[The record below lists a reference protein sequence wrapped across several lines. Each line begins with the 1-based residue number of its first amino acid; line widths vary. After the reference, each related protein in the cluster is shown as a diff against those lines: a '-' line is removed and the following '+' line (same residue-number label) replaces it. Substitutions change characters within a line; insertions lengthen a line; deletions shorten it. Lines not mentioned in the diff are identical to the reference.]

1 MRLPIALPLLLEL
14 WTREADAE
22 TEVARTLWRGAK
34 GLAADAKASPR
45 RVVHALVAPRAAM
58 VALVFVL
65 DRVGAFE
72 KNGVPLDLFSQL
84 HFFFWIPTTNPHAGA
99 LVTQHFLGA
108 GASFRPRQTEPPFT
122 DGPLTIG
129 EAAATHPAGP

>member
-1 MRLPIALPLLLEL
+1 VRLPIALPLLLEL

-99 LVTQHFLGA
+99 LVTQHFLG
-108 GASFRPRQTEPPFT
+108 GGGKFQASADRTP
-122 DGPLTIG
+122 I
-129 EAAATHPAGP
+129 H